1 MLTDEAMRAKRLGRK
16 RYPTDVTDEQW
27 RVLARL
33 LARPKGPGRP
43 TRVDLRAVV
52 DALLYQAR
60 TGCQWRLLPQDFPD
74 WQAGR
79 YYFDKWGADGTWAQ
93 VNQQLVEQVRAA
105 RGRAPRPTGAI
116 IDSQSVKTTEAGGER
131 GFDGGKKGRRP
142 QTARVGG
149 HRGAPAAGGG
159 WPGG

>member
-1 MLTDEAMRAKRLGRK
+1 MVKRARQK
-16 RYPTDVTDEQW
+16 RYPTDMTDEQW
-27 RVLARL
+27 AVLAPL

-74 WQAGR
+74 WQAVR
-79 YYFDKWGADGTWAQ
+79 YYFDKWGADGTWAA
-93 VNQQLVEQVRAA
+93 VNQQLVEQGRAA
-105 RGRAPRPTGAI
+105 RGRAPQPTGAI

-131 GFDGGKKGRRP
+131 GFDGGKKGAGP
-142 QTARVGG
+142 QAARVGG
-149 HRGAPAAGGG
+149 HRGAPAAGAGR
-159 WPGG
+159 PGG

>member
-1 MLTDEAMRAKRLGRK
+1 MAKRRR
-16 RYPTDVTDEQW
+16 RYPTDLTDAQW
-27 RVLARL
+27 AVLAPL
-33 LARPKGPGRP
+33 LARAPGPGRP
-43 TRVDLRAVV
+43 PRVASRAVV
-52 DALLYQAR
+52 DGLLYQAR

-74 WQAGR
+74 WQAVR

>member
-1 MLTDEAMRAKRLGRK
+1 MAKRRRQA

-27 RVLARL
+27 QVLAPL

-52 DALLYQAR
+52 NALLYQAR

-74 WQAGR
+74 WQAVR

-93 VNQQLVEQVRAA
+93 VNQQLVEQGREA
-105 RGRAPRPTGAI
+105 RERAPQPTGAI

-131 GFDGGKKGRRP
+131 GFDGGKKGAGP
-142 QTARVGG
+142 QAPRVGG
-149 HRGAPAAGGG
+149 HRRPSASGAGRPSG
-159 WPGG
+159 